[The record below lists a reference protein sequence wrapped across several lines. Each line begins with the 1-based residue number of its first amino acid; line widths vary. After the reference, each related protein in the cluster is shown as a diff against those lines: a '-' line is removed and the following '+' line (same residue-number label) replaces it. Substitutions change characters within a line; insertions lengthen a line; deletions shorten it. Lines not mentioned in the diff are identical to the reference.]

1 MCFPA
6 QPTFNQMQK
15 SLLSINNTMAIL
27 HSILNRK
34 SQPVIDGTI
43 DQEHLE
49 LILKCALT
57 APDHKA
63 LRPWRYIIC
72 CPENREALG
81 DIIFRA
87 SLALKAQQA
96 NGDVTDIAE
105 TEKEAIKRKIDQK
118 MKSAPYIIIATLK
131 VDVEVPI
138 NEIELI
144 LSAGA
149 AIQNIIIAAESM
161 GYSCFWRTGDW
172 AYNPLLIEMLGLS
185 KTSKITGFIGL
196 GKMEN
201 QKMAGPTKRPA
212 FEEHFSYF
220 KS

>member
-1 MCFPA
+1 
-6 QPTFNQMQK
+6 
-15 SLLSINNTMAIL
+15 MAIL

-34 SQPVIDGTI
+34 SQPVIDGTV
-43 DQEHLE
+43 DEEHLE

-63 LRPWRYIIC
+63 LRPWKYIIC
-72 CPENREALG
+72 RPEDREALG
-81 DIIFRA
+81 DILFRA
-87 SLALKAQQA
+87 SLELKARQGA
-96 NGDVTDIAE
+96 IAVADI
-105 TEKEAIKRKIDQK
+105 TEVEREGIKRKIDQK
-118 MKSAPYIIIATLK
+118 MRSAPYFIIAVLD
-131 VDVEVPI
+131 VNVEVPI
-138 NEIELI
+138 NEIELV

-149 AIQNIIIAAESM
+149 AIQNIIVAAESM

-196 GKMEN
+196 GKMVS
-201 QKMAGPTKRPA
+201 QKMAGPSRRPA